1 MKILNKAKLIIDG
14 ELIFDSRRTLST
26 LGSYLIWVRQ
36 GKILAGTDTAP
47 FPNSILINLLGD
59 RSSENLIIDPFI
71 ETSNKIL
78 AVTGS
83 MFLYGVVPDII
94 WTKLAESI
102 LPGQNYL
109 VLIEKIGWKVG
120 DEIIIAPTERAW
132 KEAEKMKIKDISADG
147 KNITVEQSFKYFHY
161 GENGA
166 TWKEEWITLDM
177 RASVGLLT
185 RNIKITVI
193 NLKICIFIIFYLKFS
208 DGSYQ

>member
-1 MKILNKAKLIIDG
+1 M
-14 ELIFDSRRTLST
+14 
-26 LGSYLIWVRQ
+26 RQ
-36 GKILAGTDTAP
+36 GKILAGTAASP
-47 FPNSILINLLGD
+47 FPNSIKINLLGD
-59 RSSENLIIDPFI
+59 RSSDNLIIDSFI

-78 AVTGS
+78 AVTGA

-102 LPGQNYL
+102 SPGQNYL

-132 KEAEKMKIKDISADG
+132 KEAEKMKIKDISTDG
-147 KNITVEQSFKYFHY
+147 KKITVEQAFKYFHY
-161 GENGA
+161 GESGV
-166 TWKEEWITLDM
+166 TWKEEWISLDM

-193 NLKICIFIIFYLKFS
+193 TI
-208 DGSYQ
+208 